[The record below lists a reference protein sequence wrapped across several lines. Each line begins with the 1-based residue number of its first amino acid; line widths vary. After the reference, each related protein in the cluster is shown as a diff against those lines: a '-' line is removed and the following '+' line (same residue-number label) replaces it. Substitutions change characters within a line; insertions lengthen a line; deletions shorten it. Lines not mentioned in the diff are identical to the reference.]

1 MVPSDALGHEVA
13 RLLIAPSPTRDRLVA
28 DSYVPDD
35 LEDPV
40 AAIEAALVATIE
52 AEPIETRVRQAVKS
66 GDFDPGLLVGGGVDA
81 LYVKAHEAGVISDT
95 ELAQIQRKGALR
107 DKVIRVDDF
116 EYDFGLRAALD
127 DVSAADQQQRR
138 EAA

>member
-1 MVPSDALGHEVA
+1 MTRQELARQRQQIATGQLDVGTLFVRTRQIYLDARANAAEFDEP
-13 RLLIAPSPTRDRLVA
+13 RLR
-28 DSYVPDD
+28 
-35 LEDPV
+35 
-40 AAIEAALVATIE
+40 
-52 AEPIETRVRQAVKS
+52 
-66 GDFDPGLLVGGGVDA
+66 VDA

-138 EAA
+138 AAA